1 MLFFILKQKKIMPRY
16 WNKDFILK
24 IYIFFIPS
32 VYVSHG
38 GKIKL
43 LEGTRISKNTSM
55 SYLYCEIWVI
65 VLSV

>member
-1 MLFFILKQKKIMPRY
+1 MLLFFLKQKKIMPRY

-24 IYIFFIPS
+24 IYIYFIPS

-43 LEGTRISKNTSM
+43 LEGTRISKNTWNE
-55 SYLYCEIWVI
+55 LHI
-65 VLSV
+65 L